1 MIKFKRNKINF
12 KSKMRNKTLGI
23 YRKNVQKIFN
33 HKNKQIK
40 IKNRKKIPLNNITKL
55 SSKNT
60 YC

>member
-1 MIKFKRNKINF
+1 
-12 KSKMRNKTLGI
+12 MRNKTLGI